1 MKRRSLLQGLKSTL
15 LVQVLDSTSRDS
27 LISSTQMKAYRSS
40 RRSKCGQTCRHAEA
54 RGGCLLL
61 HSPWLCSA
69 LRRLARVGAF
79 FHSSASSRM
88 HPIVSGLQYML
99 LSTAVLEY
107 EEVRANARCHM
118 LQSLMY
124 AAEGKGRHSH

>member
-1 MKRRSLLQGLKSTL
+1 
-15 LVQVLDSTSRDS
+15 
-27 LISSTQMKAYRSS
+27 MKAYRSS

-61 HSPWLCSA
+61 HSPWLLCSA
-69 LRRLARVGAF
+69 AAGARWRIF
-79 FHSSASSRM
+79 YLLASSRM
-88 HPIVSGLQYML
+88 HPSREVSRLQYML